1 MLQAPAYVTLLFL
14 IGHLTT
20 VGGFLLLWADTAES
34 DWLEVG
40 FAAWLAALVGTGWL
54 AVLLATFG
62 YFSLLGLGLLL
73 LAVGLGLIM
82 LVGWRKRPFSP
93 FPQPQWHPS
102 GRYEGGLLILLLLVS
117 LIYLR
122 PHEYVLG
129 GNDPGSYMN
138 IAANVVHTG
147 SYVTHDDPLTP
158 LLRQYAAVTLRE
170 QPSHWQPRYLQFV
183 GWYID
188 DTDPGRII
196 PQFFPYHPVW
206 LAVGMALGGFHA
218 GLFVTPLWTLLGL
231 VALYLLVRRLF
242 DRQIALLAAVLLAIT
257 PTHIYFARYPSTEPL
272 TLLLLFTSLLA
283 FQVLWDGEGKRPYF
297 TQIAWGILGGSS
309 LGAAALTRIDLP
321 LIVALVVAMLM
332 LRAWQKKWS
341 VGWTAYS
348 LTLAVL
354 SGHAL
359 LSMLLISW
367 PYAWNT
373 YGSVVNLL
381 QRTPWLTAVL
391 LLVLVVTCL
400 LFGLMWRKPDR
411 LRQSLAQLSHQAK
424 RLYAKR
430 WLSVGLILLS
440 GYAYFLRPILEP
452 AVVYPSWPTGADA
465 WIINGENWLRMGWYL
480 TPLGLL
486 LATLGAAWLV
496 QAVSWQRFGLF
507 LSIGLLT
514 TVQYVY
520 QIFNTPY
527 HIYTMR
533 RYLPVVIPM
542 LMVYTAVSLFW
553 LYRRQ
558 WGWPARLGSGLLAL
572 LLIGGLLFQSRYV
585 LPLREYQGAVE
596 QLASLQTHLQPGA
609 IILISE
615 PSEGVFADALG
626 PPLRFLYGHDIV
638 TIRQDGPETN
648 AFLDDLLAYAA
659 QHNQPLQL
667 LGVQPVYQP
676 LRERFVAE
684 PVVFL
689 PLRLSFLENS
699 YTHFPNARHTLYYG
713 VELYDLTPKTAV
725 TEPPALPLTIDV
737 GALDIVYIEEG
748 LYYKEPMPGPTTMRW
763 TAETAVFTLPIAT
776 ETAVAI
782 EVRAMIYRPEVVPEA
797 EVIVKLD
804 GAEIGR
810 FVSTQT
816 WQTFTFSGTV
826 KPVNGRS
833 QLIFHTTPFNPATL
847 ALSGDTRDLGFLLDT
862 IVISPIPLP

>member
-1 MLQAPAYVTLLFL
+1 MLQASAYVTLLFV

-40 FAAWLAALVGTGWL
+40 FAAWLAGIVATGWL

-62 YFSLLGLGLLL
+62 YFSLLGLSLLL
-73 LAVGLGLIM
+73 LAVGLGLII
-82 LVGWRKRPFSP
+82 VVAWQKRPLSRLI
-93 FPQPQWHPS
+93 HPHWRPI
-102 GRYEGGLLILLLLVS
+102 GHYEIGLLILLLLVS
-117 LIYLR
+117 MIYLR

-147 SYVTHDDPLTP
+147 SYVTHDDPWFP
-158 LLRQYAAVTLRE
+158 NLRQHAEVTLRE
-170 QPSHWQPRYLQFV
+170 QPPHWQTRYLQFV

-206 LAVGMALGGFHA
+206 LAVGMALGGFQA

-231 VALYLLVRRLF
+231 VALYLLVCRLF
-242 DRQIALLAAVLLAIT
+242 DRQIALLAALLLAIT

-283 FQVLWDGEGKRPYF
+283 FQVLWDGEEKRPYF
-297 TQIAWGILGGSS
+297 TQLAWGILGGSS

-321 LIVALVVAMLM
+321 LIVGLVVAMLM

-348 LTLAVL
+348 LSLAVL

-381 QRTPWLTAVL
+381 QRTPWLTALL
-391 LLVLVVTCL
+391 LLVLAVACL
-400 LFGLMWRKPDR
+400 LFGLLWRKPDR
-411 LRQSLAQLSHQAK
+411 LRQGLAHLPYQAE

-452 AVVYPSWPTGADA
+452 AAIHRSWPTGADA
-465 WIINGENWLRMGWYL
+465 WVINGENWLRMGWYL

-496 QAVSWQRFGLF
+496 QAVSWRRFGLF

-514 TVQYVY
+514 TAQYVY

-558 WGWPARLGSGLLAL
+558 WGWSARLGSGLLAL

-585 LPLREYQGAVE
+585 LPLREYRGALE
-596 QLASLQTHLQPGA
+596 QLAELQTHLQPGA
-609 IILISE
+609 IIVISE
-615 PSEGVFADALG
+615 PSEGLFADALG
-626 PPLRFLYGHDIV
+626 PPLRFLYGHDIA
-638 TIRQDGPETN
+638 TIRQDGPETD
-648 AFLDDLLAYAA
+648 AFLDDLVGYAA
-659 QHNQPLQL
+659 QQDRPLQL
-667 LGVQPVYQP
+667 LGVEPVYP
-676 LRERFVAE
+676 ALRERFEAE
-684 PVVFL
+684 PVAFL
-689 PLRLSFLENS
+689 SLRLAFLENS
-699 YTHFPNARHTLYYG
+699 YTHFPTTTQTFYYG
-713 VELYDLTPKTAV
+713 VELYDLTPQTAV
-725 TEPPALPLTIDV
+725 TEPPPLPLTIDV
-737 GALDIVYIEEG
+737 GTLDIVYIEEG
-748 LYYKEPMPGPTTMRW
+748 LYYKEPLPGPITMRW
-763 TAETAVFTLPIAT
+763 TAETAVFSLPIAE
-776 ETAVAI
+776 ETAVTLEI
-782 EVRAMIYRPEVVPEA
+782 RAMIYRPEIVPAA
-797 EVIVKLD
+797 EVLVQLD
-804 GAEIGR
+804 GQEIGR
-810 FVSTQT
+810 FVPTQT

-826 KPVNGRS
+826 RPVNSRS
-833 QLIFHTTPFNPATL
+833 QLIFHTTPFNPASL
-847 ALSGDTRDLGFLLDT
+847 ALSGDNRDLGFLLDA
-862 IVISPIPLP
+862 IDISPSPLP